1 MARWRLA
8 VMNLAAMLTACG
20 GDSGGSSS
28 SPTATDGGGT
38 ASAAGCTLRAR
49 QDWAAAQLR
58 EWYLFP
64 DTLPL
69 ALDPAGYATVQD
81 YIDAMTAT
89 ARAQR
94 KDRYFTYLTSIR
106 EDDGYFQSGDTAGF
120 GIRIATSADRST
132 LQVTE
137 AFEGAPALAA
147 GIDRGT
153 EIVGIG
159 TGASDIR
166 PVAEI
171 VATGGIDAAL
181 GPGTAGTTRTFR
193 IADGPTTR
201 DVTVAKANYAL
212 IPVSP
217 RYGARVL
224 VDGDKRVGYI
234 NLRTFID
241 TADTS
246 LRAAFDG
253 FRAQGITEY
262 VIDLRYNGGGLISI
276 AELMGDLMGANRS
289 SNDVFSYTSYRSEK
303 AASDRTRY
311 FRPQPQS
318 VAPTRIAFIGTAASA
333 SASELVINAFIPYL
347 HANVGLIGT
356 NTFGKPVGQ
365 IGLDRAA
372 CDDRLRVVALATQ
385 NAARSGSYYDGLAGT
400 VEASCR
406 ATDDLTQP
414 LGSVAEDSVRTALD
428 FLAGRSCTPIDSAA
442 TTRSARDGGAR
453 TLVGAARPN
462 AAQREVPGL
471 F

>member
-1 MARWRLA
+1 MRRWRLA
-8 VMNLAAMLTACG
+8 ILNLAAVLTACG
-20 GDSGGSSS
+20 GDSGDS
-28 SPTATDGGGT
+28 SPSTSVGGGVTTAT
-38 ASAAGCTLRAR
+38 AGCTLRAR

-64 DTLPL
+64 ETLP
-69 ALDPAGYATVQD
+69 ASLDPTPYPTVQA
-81 YIDAMTAT
+81 YVDALTAG

-94 KDRYFTYLTSIR
+94 RDRYFTYVTSIR
-106 EDDGYFQSGDTAGF
+106 EEDGYYQSGNTAGF
-120 GIRIATSADRST
+120 GIRIATSADRT
-132 LQVTE
+132 KLQITE
-137 AFEGAPALAA
+137 AFEGAPALTA

-159 TGASDIR
+159 TTASDVR

-171 VATGGIDAAL
+171 VAANGLDAAL
-181 GPGTAGTTRTFR
+181 GPATAGTTRTFR
-193 IADGPTTR
+193 IVDGTGTR
-201 DVTVAKANYAL
+201 DVTVAKADYAL
-212 IPVSP
+212 VPVSA

-224 VDGDKRVGYI
+224 ADGDKRVGYI

-241 TADTS
+241 TADGS
-246 LRAAFDG
+246 LRAAFDN
-253 FRAQGITEY
+253 FRAQGITEF

-276 AELMGDLMGANRS
+276 AELMGDLMGADRS
-289 SNDVFSYTSYRSEK
+289 SSDVFSYTTYRPEK
-303 AASDRTRY
+303 ASSNRTR
-311 FRPQPQS
+311 FFQPQAQS

-333 SASELVINAFIPYL
+333 SASELVVNAFIPYL
-347 HANVGLIGT
+347 HARVGLIGT

-365 IGLDRAA
+365 IGLDRSA

-385 NAARSGSYYDGLAGT
+385 NAARNGGYYDGLAGT

-414 LGSVAEDSVRTALD
+414 LGSVAEDSIRTALD
-428 FLAGRSCTPIDSAA
+428 FLAGRACTPIDTAA
-442 TTRSARDGGAR
+442 TAQRVGAGAR
-453 TLVGAARPN
+453 TLVSAVQPN